1 MSGLQTLRKLSVS
14 PHHFIKRRNR
24 RNPVLPAGYSR
35 VVHMKDISAVRKIY
49 DAASDRI
56 KNVHIGCFKGMDK
69 PLFLISDQYPGLWM
83 EHVYDSVLYASM
95 EPAYVYLAEN
105 AVNLFMDRQTEE
117 GQLPFA
123 VMDGGKRASSQ
134 SAVCY
139 WQIQECVSFYTLC
152 LEVYRMNHD
161 RAFLEKA
168 YASGKKWDAWLR
180 RYRMTTG
187 RGLIE
192 MFYGYD
198 TGHDNSGRLNGF
210 ACHGNYVVD
219 GIPQNAGTLPP
230 DDGITP
236 ILAVD
241 MNANFYRNEKSLA
254 EMARLLGKTEEA
266 EAWEASAG
274 EIKAKLFAHC
284 YNEQDAFFY
293 DADRSGNQRK
303 FKSSTIF
310 HLFLEKVLDPEE
322 DTELIGRIYR
332 EHIKNPEEFWTPY
345 PFPSMAVNDP
355 SCAGHPTFNCWG
367 YYTQGLI
374 VLRCIRWMDDYG
386 WNSDMDYICEK
397 WLETWTKHFDTIKLA
412 QEIDPITG
420 IPTNSSQWYSSC
432 MLGYI
437 YAARRLGL
445 V

>member
-1 MSGLQTLRKLSVS
+1 MNNTEKIRE
-14 PHHFIKRRNR
+14 I
-24 RNPVLPAGYSR
+24 YST
-35 VVHMKDISAVRKIY
+35 
-49 DAASDRI
+49 ASDRI
-56 KNVHIGCFKGMDK
+56 KNVHIACFRGMED
-69 PLFLISDQYPGLWM
+69 PLFLISEQYPGLWM
-83 EHVYDSVLYASM
+83 EHVYDSVLLASM
-95 EPAYVYLAEN
+95 EPEYVYLAEN

-123 VMDGGKRASSQ
+123 VMDGSKHPSGKT
-134 SAVCY
+134 AVCY

-152 LEVYRMNHD
+152 LEVYRMNGNRD
-161 RAFLEKA
+161 FLAKIYE
-168 YASGKKWDAWLR
+168 SGKKWDCWLR
-180 RYRMTTG
+180 KYRMTTG

-192 MFYGYD
+192 MFFGFD
-198 TGHDNSGRLNGF
+198 TGHDNSGRLAGI
-210 ACHGNYVVD
+210 ACHGNYVKD
-219 GIPQNAGTLPP
+219 GVPQNAGTLPP

-241 MNANFYRNEKSLA
+241 MNANFYHNEKSLA

-266 EAWEASAG
+266 EAWEASAAAVK
-274 EIKAKLFAHC
+274 ENLFRYC
-284 YNEQDAFFY
+284 WNEEDGFFY
-293 DADRSGNQRK
+293 DVDRSGNQRK
-303 FKSSTIF
+303 YKSSTIF
-310 HLFLEKVLDPEE
+310 HLFLEKVLDPCE
-322 DTELIGRIYR
+322 DKAVIDRIYR
-332 EHIKNPEEFWTPY
+332 AHIKNPEEFWTPY

-374 VLRCIRWMDDYG
+374 ILRCIRWMDDYG
-386 WNSDMDYICEK
+386 WGKDFDYICKK
-397 WLETWTKHFDTIKLA
+397 WLETWTEHYDTIRLA

-420 IPTNSSQWYSSC
+420 VPTKSSQWYSSC